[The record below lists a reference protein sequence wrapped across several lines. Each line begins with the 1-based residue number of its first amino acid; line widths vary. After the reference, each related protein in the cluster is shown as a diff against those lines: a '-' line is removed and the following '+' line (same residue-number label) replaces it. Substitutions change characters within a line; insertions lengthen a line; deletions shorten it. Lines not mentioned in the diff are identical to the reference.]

1 MTDLAIAWTLAII
14 AFVLFVLSLVRLH
27 NAKRDAKRD
36 AEMIARI
43 EEAVKW
49 NPAGAKY
56 PPTLT
61 DAEVEEFH
69 RMRWDG
75 D

>member
-1 MTDLAIAWTLAII
+1 MTDLAIAWTLATI

-27 NAKRDAKRD
+27 NVKRD

-69 RMRWDG
+69 RMRWQG